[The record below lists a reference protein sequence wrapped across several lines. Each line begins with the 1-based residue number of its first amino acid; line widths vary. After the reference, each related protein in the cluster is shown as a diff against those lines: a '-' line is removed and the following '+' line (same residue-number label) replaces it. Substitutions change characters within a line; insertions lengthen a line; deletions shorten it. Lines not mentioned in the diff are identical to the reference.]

1 MFGESVFLMVVYG
14 FEVLGV
20 LAMIVGFVLGLIV
33 STRLLVQGSGGSTA
47 FHALR
52 TTFGSAILLG
62 LELFVAADLIL
73 TITSK
78 PSMGD
83 VLILSVVVAVRTV
96 LSITLQ
102 IEMDGV
108 VPWKRALFVSGGQLL
123 ARSVSDAQ
131 RSHRVSTASNA
142 GVDGGAGAGA
152 GASGAGASG
161 ADAGGVGAGVD
172 APGSVGTS

>member
-1 MFGESVFLMVVYG
+1 MGESVFLVVVFG

-20 LAMIVGFVLGLIV
+20 LAMIVGLLLGAIV
-33 STRLLVQGSGGSTA
+33 AVRQLLRGDGGGIA
-47 FHALR
+47 FHTLR
-52 TTFGSAILLG
+52 TTLGASILLG

-108 VPWKRALFVSGGQLL
+108 VPWKRALFVSGGYLL
-123 ARSVSDAQ
+123 ARSVNDATQ
-131 RSHRVSTASNA
+131 AKESAATKEAADTERS
-142 GVDGGAGAGA
+142 
-152 GASGAGASG
+152 
-161 ADAGGVGAGVD
+161 
-172 APGSVGTS
+172 